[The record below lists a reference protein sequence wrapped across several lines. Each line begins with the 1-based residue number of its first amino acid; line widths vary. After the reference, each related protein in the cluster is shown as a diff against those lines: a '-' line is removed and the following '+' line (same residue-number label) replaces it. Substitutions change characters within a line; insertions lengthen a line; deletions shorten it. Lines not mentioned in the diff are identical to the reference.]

1 MTALD
6 FAGKTAMV
14 TDGCSG
20 IGFASA
26 RLLSGAGA
34 HIVVSGTDS
43 GLGKRAAAAI
53 GAGTQFVATD
63 LTDLDSVDHLAR
75 QMPVDV
81 LVNTAMVRDFP
92 TVRGLYFLV
101 AAVAPGMQRLGG
113 GAIVNLTTGNS
124 TATAAVAALTRTWAV
139 EFADSAVRVNTVAT
153 PSPRSASACP
163 LGRGPSPLE
172 IAHPIVFLASWR
184 ADAVNGV
191 ILQVDGGAAAA
202 TPSTK

>member
-1 MTALD
+1 MAAMD

-14 TDGCSG
+14 TDGCSE

-34 HIVVSGTDS
+34 HIVVSGSDS
-43 GLGKRAAAAI
+43 RLGKRAAAAI
-53 GAGTQFVATD
+53 GAGTQFVTAD
-63 LTDLDSVDHLAR
+63 LADLGSVDHLAR

-81 LVNTAMVRDFP
+81 LVNTAMVHDFA

-124 TATAAVAALTRTWAV
+124 TAAAMVAALTRTWAV
-139 EFADSAVRVNTVAT
+139 EFADAAVRVNTVAAGLPHT
-153 PSPRSASACP
+153 AAACP
-163 LGRGPSPLE
+163 LGRGASPFE

-184 ADAVNGV
+184 AGAVNGI
-191 ILQVDGGAAAA
+191 ILDVDGGAAA